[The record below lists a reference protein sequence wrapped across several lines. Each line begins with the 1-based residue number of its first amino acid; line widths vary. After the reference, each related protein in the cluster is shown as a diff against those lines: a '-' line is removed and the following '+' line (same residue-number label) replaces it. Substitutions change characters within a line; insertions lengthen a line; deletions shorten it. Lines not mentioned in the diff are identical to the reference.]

1 MSLEGQIETYLRA
14 IIADDTLEDLSKQRE
29 TGAEDTTKTTTVCL
43 LAAADIESYLGDVTD
58 TDYIAI
64 KLGVQLALYHYQST
78 FTSMAM
84 DKSEAK
90 LNSIYSALARLAEA
104 RRQEADIGTA
114 TPDFINLDKKY
125 NITNWDDPD
134 DDDE

>member
-14 IIADDTLEDLSKQRE
+14 IISDDTIEDLSNQRVAG
-29 TGAEDTTKTTTVCL
+29 TEDTTKTTTVCL
-43 LAAADIESYLGDVTD
+43 IAAADVESYLGDVAD

-64 KLGVQLALYHYQST
+64 KLGTQLALYHYQST
-78 FTSMAM
+78 WTSMAM

-90 LNSIYSALARLAEA
+90 LNSIYRALERLAEA
-104 RRQEADIGTA
+104 RRQEVDLGTA

-134 DDDE
+134 DDE

>member
-29 TGAEDTTKTTTVCL
+29 AGAEDTSKTTTVCL
-43 LAAADIESYLGDVTD
+43 LAASDVESYLGAVAD
-58 TDYIAI
+58 TDYVAI
-64 KLGVQLALYHYQST
+64 KIGVQLALYHYQST
-78 FTSMAM
+78 YTSMAM
-84 DKSEAK
+84 DKSEVK
-90 LNSIYSALARLAEA
+90 LNSIYRILERLAES

-125 NITNWDDPD
+125 NITNWDNPD
-134 DDDE
+134 DDE

>member
-29 TGAEDTTKTTTVCL
+29 VGTEDTSKTTTVCL
-43 LAAADIESYLGDVTD
+43 IAAADVESYLGDVSD

-78 FTSMAM
+78 FTSMAL

-90 LNSIYSALARLAEA
+90 LDRIYKALERLAEA
-104 RRQEADIGTA
+104 RRQEVDIGVA

-125 NITNWDDPD
+125 HITDWDDPD
-134 DDDE
+134 DDE